1 MPRDLLR
8 RDRARIRGVEVQA
21 ELGLQ
26 AHDSARRIDLLGR
39 RHFAEHH
46 VLLLP
51 ALLHEGPNELR
62 GIRLNRV
69 VDLVEQSVERIRAHL
84 RGWRGG
90 SVWLLSL
97 IHISE
102 PTRRTPISY
111 AVF

>member
-1 MPRDLLR
+1 MTSNLLG
-8 RDRARIRGVEVQA
+8 RDRARVRGVEMQA
-21 ELGLQ
+21 ELSLQ

-51 ALLHEGPNELR
+51 ALLHEGPDELR

-69 VDLVEQSVERIRAHL
+69 VDLVEQGVERIRAHL

-90 SVWLLSL
+90 TVGLRGVVL
-97 IHISE
+97 E
-102 PTRRTPISY
+102 RGRR
-111 AVF
+111 